1 MAFEFKPLPY
11 AYDALEPT
19 IDAKTMETHH
29 DKHYNGYVNNF
40 NAAVEG
46 TKFDDM
52 CVSDVLADLDA
63 LPEDKK
69 QTIINNGGGTLN
81 HKLFWEVM
89 TPGGSKEPVGNLKKA
104 IDETF
109 GSFDKMKEEFNSKGA
124 GQFGSGW
131 AWLVKKDGKLSIMST
146 PNQNSPVSEGY
157 EIILGNDVWEHAYY
171 LKYQNRRADYLK
183 EWWNVVNWDVAEE
196 RFNK

>member
-1 MAFEFKPLPY
+1 
-11 AYDALEPT
+11 
-19 IDAKTMETHH
+19 
-29 DKHYNGYVNNF
+29 
-40 NAAVEG
+40 
-46 TKFDDM
+46 
-52 CVSDVLADLDA
+52 
-63 LPEDKK
+63 
-69 QTIINNGGGTLN
+69 
-81 HKLFWEVM
+81 
-89 TPGGSKEPVGNLKKA
+89 
-104 IDETF
+104 
-109 GSFDKMKEEFNSKGA
+109 MKEEFNSKGA

>member
-1 MAFEFKPLPY
+1 MAFEFKPL
-11 AYDALEPT
+11 AYDYAALEPT

-29 DKHYNGYVNNF
+29 DKHFKSYIEKYNK
-40 NAAVEG
+40 AVEG

-52 CVSDVLADLDA
+52 CVREVLSDLDA

-81 HKLFWEVM
+81 HKLFWDIM
-89 TPGGSKEPVGNLKKA
+89 KPGGSKEPVGNLKKA

-109 GSFDKMKEEFNSKGA
+109 GSFDKMKEEFNNKGA

-131 AWLVKKDGKLSIMST
+131 AWLVKKDGKLEIIST
-146 PNQNSPVSEGY
+146 ANQDSPVSEGY
-157 EIILGNDVWEHAYY
+157 DIILGNDVWEHAYY